1 MNECMT
7 RINWRIELKSHKKS
21 ILWIFFVK
29 RKKSDNEES
38 NSYIFM
44 GYLKLYYY
52 YRHKCDVVHSR
63 LRTSRLKILP
73 KYKVLP
79 PHPLKVGRD
88 LVLKDLYDIKE
99 AIS

>member
-1 MNECMT
+1 MWEPLQKIIT
-7 RINWRIELKSHKKS
+7 QP
-21 ILWIFFVK
+21 IFLIVA
-29 RKKSDNEES
+29 R
-38 NSYIFM
+38 M
-44 GYLKLYYY
+44 
-52 YRHKCDVVHSR
+52 
-63 LRTSRLKILP
+63 TSRLKILP